1 MDVTTRLLRV
11 FQIDRQLA
19 GLQSRL
25 RAAERFFAEQS
36 KQLKALD
43 AKHVALAKQ
52 VKQISASVAN
62 AENDVRSTNERLEQ
76 IREQMDTARTTKDYQ
91 TFLTEVNTLK
101 ADKAKVEEE
110 ALGQMNRADELKAE
124 LAELDAQRAERSKMR
139 DVAETQCKE
148 RKAEIAERLELLKKE
163 RIEAAEEVPANVLAD
178 YERLYEHRE
187 EDTMAPM
194 EIADVKR
201 HEYHCGACMMA
212 VPMQSGVALLT
223 GQFTNCPNCQCI
235 LYLSPE
241 SAEAITPTS
250 KR

>member
-11 FQIDRQLA
+11 YQIDRQLA

-25 RAAERFFAEQS
+25 RAAERFFNEQT
-36 KQLKALD
+36 KQLAALD
-43 AKHVALAKQ
+43 AKHVALVKQ

-62 AENDVRSTNERLEQ
+62 AENDVRSTNDRLET
-76 IREQMDTARTTKDYQ
+76 IREQMDKARTTKDYQ
-91 TFLTEVNTLK
+91 TFLNEVNSLK
-101 ADKAKVEEE
+101 ADKAKVEED
-110 ALGQMNRADELKAE
+110 ALGQMTRADELKAE
-124 LAELDAQRAERSKMR
+124 LAELDTQRAERAKMR
-139 DVAETQCKE
+139 GVAETQCKD
-148 RKAEIAERLELLKKE
+148 RKAEIADKLEQLTKE
-163 RIEAAEEVPANVLAD
+163 RVEAVEEVPANVLSD

-235 LYLSPE
+235 LYLSAE
-241 SAEAITPTS
+241 SAEAITPSS

>member
-11 FQIDRQLA
+11 YKIDRQLA

-25 RAAERFFAEQS
+25 RAAERFLAEQTR
-36 KQLKALD
+36 QLSALD
-43 AKHVALAKQ
+43 TKHTALARQ
-52 VKQISASVAN
+52 VKQISATVGN
-62 AENDVRSTNERLEQ
+62 AENDVRSTNERLET
-76 IREQMDTARTTKDYQ
+76 IRQQMDTARTTKEYQ
-91 TFLTEVNTLK
+91 TFLTEVNSLK

-110 ALGQMNRADELKAE
+110 ALAQMSQADELKAQ
-124 LAELDAQRAERSKMR
+124 LAELDSQREERSKMR
-139 DVAETQCKE
+139 DVAEAQCAE
-148 RKAEIAERLELLKKE
+148 RKSEIAERLEQLKQE
-163 RIEAAEEVPANVLAD
+163 RAEAAQDVPGDILSD

-223 GQFTNCPNCQCI
+223 GQFTHCPNCQCI
-235 LYLSPE
+235 LYLSAE
-241 SAEAITPTS
+241 SAEAITPSS

>member
-1 MDVTTRLLRV
+1 MTWLTAQLVRLGC
-11 FQIDRQLA
+11 FAA
-19 GLQSRL
+19 GGYRALKVLSRG
-25 RAAERFFAEQS
+25 
-36 KQLKALD
+36 
-43 AKHVALAKQ
+43 
-52 VKQISASVAN
+52 
-62 AENDVRSTNERLEQ
+62 
-76 IREQMDTARTTKDYQ
+76 DY
-91 TFLTEVNTLK
+91 
-101 ADKAKVEEE
+101 
-110 ALGQMNRADELKAE
+110 
-124 LAELDAQRAERSKMR
+124 
-139 DVAETQCKE
+139 
-148 RKAEIAERLELLKKE
+148 AERLELLKKE

-235 LYLSPE
+235 LYLAPE
-241 SAEAITPTS
+241 SAEAITPTG